1 MLKNSQ
7 TYLENLNWTSHW
19 LCGCIGSVVELKLSN
34 TKLFA
39 LILIGHDTSKVRSHE
54 NEITRRGRDTI
65 QTGELIISHLVFLC
79 FIVVI
84 VVVVVIIIIVII
96 IIAILL
102 DYSAYDFLV
111 L

>member
-1 MLKNSQ
+1 M
-7 TYLENLNWTSHW
+7 
-19 LCGCIGSVVELKLSN
+19 VELKLSN

-84 VVVVVIIIIVII
+84 VVVVVIIVII

-102 DYSAYDFLV
+102 DYSTYDFLV